1 MGKSKLSDFDPEALL
16 DPAPSSSSEG
26 EESDLSGA
34 EDTNAGREHY
44 VDVGRS
50 KLRKPG
56 VAPLG
61 PKYTSSRI
69 TRDVVGDDDSDDPF
83 ARAFDEEPDSEEE
96 DAYVNGIADDG
107 EIRQSEGEHDEL
119 DEDGDEDSDEE
130 LESAQSAGGENEEDE
145 DENEDEDEE
154 DDESEDESA
163 TQSAKVRELMQDSRS
178 LTTSLAAAHQTD
190 LSKAAAI
197 KMQRKTFDAL
207 LNTRIKLQKALVS
220 INSVAVDAYREET
233 APDASEA
240 AEASALRLLS
250 NLTDL
255 RASLDEAR
263 TGQKRKRTSFISST
277 PPSEIWE
284 SIRASESRALPHR
297 KAILERW
304 SAKTRG
310 ASLASA
316 KGRLNAGAQQSLTDV
331 LSSQISNSQRLVER
345 TTVPRSCA
353 PQQLAAGSASD
364 LNIYDDADFY
374 GLLLKELLENR
385 SSDLSSN
392 GAAFVLE
399 APWRQAKTKRNVDTK
414 ASKGRKLR
422 YTTHEKLENFMAP
435 EDRGLW
441 GDRQREELFSSL
453 FGQRL
458 GLGEHDEV
466 ESEQEDGIDAEE
478 DGLMLFRS

>member
-1 MGKSKLSDFDPEALL
+1 M
-16 DPAPSSSSEG
+16 
-26 EESDLSGA
+26 
-34 EDTNAGREHY
+34 
-44 VDVGRS
+44 
-50 KLRKPG
+50 
-56 VAPLG
+56 
-61 PKYTSSRI
+61 
-69 TRDVVGDDDSDDPF
+69 
-83 ARAFDEEPDSEEE
+83 
-96 DAYVNGIADDG
+96 NGIADDG

-364 LNIYDDADFY
+364 LNIYDDGTCLD
-374 GLLLKELLENR
+374 
-385 SSDLSSN
+385 
-392 GAAFVLE
+392 AAFKVALVV
-399 APWRQAKTKRNVDTK
+399 ALCPLLPCHPTNTSQRISTAFSSRSCSKIAHLISQATGRRLSWKRP
-414 ASKGRKLR
+414 G
-422 YTTHEKLENFMAP
+422 
-435 EDRGLW
+435 G
-441 GDRQREELFSSL
+441 RQRPRETWIPRRVKVVSCATRLTRNWRTSWPQRTGDFGVTVNERNCSQACLVNDSGSASMTRSRASRKMELMPK
-453 FGQRL
+453 RT
-458 GLGEHDEV
+458 V
-466 ESEQEDGIDAEE
+466 
-478 DGLMLFRS
+478 